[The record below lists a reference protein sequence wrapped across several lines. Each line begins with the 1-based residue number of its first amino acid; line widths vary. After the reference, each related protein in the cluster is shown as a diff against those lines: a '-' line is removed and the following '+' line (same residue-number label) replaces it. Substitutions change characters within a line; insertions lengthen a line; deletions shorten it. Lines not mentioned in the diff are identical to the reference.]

1 VFKMSSKKLDYEIKC
16 LNETLGT
23 NLYWNRYQSGYV
35 LFENGNFSSE
45 INSAMT
51 YQEFLRT
58 IQTIRYCF
66 ESKLIKNQ
74 VFEKIQDDKQ
84 DKVRQQ
90 LVSLKN

>member
-1 VFKMSSKKLDYEIKC
+1 MSKQKLDYEINC
-16 LNETLGT
+16 LNETLGS
-23 NLYWNRYQSGYV
+23 NLYWNRHQSGYV
-35 LFENGNFSSE
+35 LFENGNSSSE

-51 YQEFLRT
+51 YKEFLKT

-66 ESKLIKNQ
+66 ESELIKNQ
-74 VFEKIQDDKQ
+74 VFKKIQDDKQ

>member
-1 VFKMSSKKLDYEIKC
+1 MSKQKLDYEIKC

-23 NLYWNRYQSGYV
+23 NLFWNRYQSGYV
-35 LFENGNFSSE
+35 LFENGNFSNE

-51 YQEFLRT
+51 YKEFLKT

-74 VFEKIQDDKQ
+74 VFKKIQDDFQ
-84 DKVRQQ
+84 NNIRQQ
-90 LVSLKN
+90 LVSLRGN

>member
-1 VFKMSSKKLDYEIKC
+1 MSKQKLDYEIKC

-23 NLYWNRYQSGYV
+23 NLFWNRYQSGYV

-45 INSAMT
+45 INSGMT
-51 YQEFLRT
+51 YQEFLKT

-90 LVSLKN
+90 LVSLKGN

>member
-1 VFKMSSKKLDYEIKC
+1 MSKQKLDYEINC

-23 NLYWNRYQSGYV
+23 NFFWNRYQSGYV

-51 YQEFLRT
+51 YKELLKT
-58 IQTIRYCF
+58 IQTLRYCF

-74 VFEKIQDDKQ
+74 VFKKIQDDKQ

-90 LVSLKN
+90 LSSLKGN

>member
-1 VFKMSSKKLDYEIKC
+1 MSNQKLEYEIKC

-23 NLYWNRYQSGYV
+23 NLFLNRYGSGYV
-35 LFENGNFSSE
+35 IFENGNFSSE

-51 YQEFLRT
+51 YKECLKT

-74 VFEKIQDDKQ
+74 VFEKIQTDKQ
-84 DKVRQQ
+84 NEISLQ
-90 LVSLKN
+90 LSKLGTN